1 MFLLSREKVVS
12 AFELGEGAISGPLG
26 SLCPTFLKEDGA
38 GCRFIQAQPFN
49 HYAWVM
55 SFYYYCV
62 FLKTTWKVLGH
73 SLYFQKLNLETA
85 GF

>member
-1 MFLLSREKVVS
+1 MS
-12 AFELGEGAISGPLG
+12 AFELEEGATSGPSG

-38 GCRFIQAQPFN
+38 GCRFSQAQPFN

-62 FLKTTWKVLGH
+62 FLKTTRKFLGH
-73 SLYFQKLNLETA
+73 SLYFQELNLEAA